1 MTRQVWQRDA
11 EGRPTRLVTVET
23 YEDAVPTPP
32 TWLCIVMGVVFVAG
46 VIWQGGIAW

>member
-23 YEDAVPTPP
+23 YTETKVRAWVWISLAVLVVGLAV
-32 TWLCIVMGVVFVAG
+32 WDGGV
-46 VIWQGGIAW
+46 WW